1 MCYTALLGGA
11 NLQVHVSL
19 ELPNEKFDAELVQS
33 GSEVFKNK
41 IALLE
46 SQVILKQERS

>member
-1 MCYTALLGGA
+1 M
-11 NLQVHVSL
+11 HVSL
-19 ELPNEKFDAELVQS
+19 ELPNEKFDPDLIQS